1 MEIKWFG
8 QSCFELK
15 GDKATLV
22 IDPFEDKIGLKLPKL
37 TADIVAV
44 THDHFDHNNVKAV
57 SGDPFVVNGPGEYE
71 VKGISVSGIPT
82 FHDEKGGQERGEN
95 TVYIIEVDGIRI
107 CHLGDLGHNL
117 SDAQADLVD
126 GVDILLIPVG
136 GEYTIDAKKASE
148 VTEQIE
154 PRVVIPMHYQ
164 VQGLAGVKGLAK
176 VDDFLS
182 EMGVKDINKK
192 DLLKVKKDKLPQDKT
207 EVVVLKVNSG

>member
-57 SGDPFVVNGPGEYE
+57 SGDPFVITDPGEYE

-117 SDAQADLVD
+117 SDAQADMVD

>member
-15 GDKATLV
+15 GDKAGLV
-22 IDPFEDKIGLKLPKL
+22 IDPYEEKIGLKLPEL
-37 TADIVAV
+37 TADLVAV
-44 THDHFDHNNVKAV
+44 THDHFDHNNVKAI
-57 SGDPFVVNGPGEYE
+57 SGDPFVINGPGEYE
-71 VKGISVSGIPT
+71 VKGISVIGIPT

-95 TVYIIEVDGIRI
+95 TVYIIEVDGIKI

-154 PRVVIPMHYQ
+154 PRIVIPMHYQ
-164 VQGLAGVKGLAK
+164 IQGLTGVKGLAK
-176 VDDFLS
+176 VNDFLS

-192 DLLKVKKDKLPQDKT
+192 DVLKVKKDKLPQDKT
-207 EVVVLKVNSG
+207 EVVVLKANK